1 MDQSLRV
8 LIVDDSS
15 LYRRILSN
23 AVQTISVSPVIETAP
38 TGPIALKKVEPFR
51 PDIVLLDIEMPE
63 MSGIEVLKSIK
74 RDNPRITVVL
84 VSGVNS
90 RSADI
95 TMEGLTSG
103 ASDFIPKPSGSS
115 MEENTRQLQEDLKR
129 VFELVGARI
138 RKRQD
143 SSAAS
148 SGGVARPQTPP
159 PLRAIPAIVPARLEI
174 IGIGISTGG
183 PGALGVMVP
192 QLSKNLPVPVV
203 IVQHMPPVFTESLA
217 RSLDSHSQIS
227 VCEAKNGQVL
237 ESGKVYI
244 APGGI
249 HTIVRG
255 VTDREQRKLVIGFND
270 GAPVNSCKP
279 AVDILFDSL
288 ARTTGRRTLAI
299 VMTGMGHDGRD
310 GAANIKA
317 QQGYCISQSEETC
330 TVYGMPQAVADAGI
344 SDEIIPLPEMANRIN
359 SIANGMKM

>member
-23 AVQTISVSPVIETAP
+23 AVKTILVSPVIEKAP

-74 RDNPRITVVL
+74 RDNPSITVVL

-129 VFELVGARI
+129 VFELVGDRI
-138 RKRQD
+138 QKQQD
-143 SSAAS
+143 SRPPSPAM
-148 SGGVARPQTPP
+148 VARPKSP
-159 PLRAIPAIVPARLEI
+159 PLLRTTPLTSPYRLEI

-192 QLSKNLPVPVV
+192 QLLKNLPVPVV

-227 VCEAKNGQVL
+227 VCEAKDGQVL
-237 ESGKVYI
+237 EAGMVYI

-249 HTIVRG
+249 HTIVRS

-279 AVDILFDSL
+279 AVDVLFDSL
-288 ARTTGRRTLAI
+288 ARTTGARTLAI
-299 VMTGMGHDGRD
+299 VMTGMGRDGRD
-310 GAANIKA
+310 GAASIKA

-330 TVYGMPQAVADAGI
+330 TVYGMPQAVEEAGI
-344 SDEIIPLPEMANRIN
+344 SEESIPLPEMANRIN
-359 SIANGMKM
+359 SIANGMRT